1 MDTKVET
8 SSATVEAVPGA
19 DARDNKAAS
28 APPSGAGLLRNHNF
42 SMFWAGQTFDAFGDS
57 AALILIPLLV
67 LEATGSVAQMGLVTA
82 VMGVSNLISSIISG
96 TIADRFNRRKIMIS
110 CDIARAMLYP
120 LIPACWWLSGQSIW
134 PLYIV
139 AAIASYLT
147 TFFMITYT
155 TAVPNIVDQSQISE
169 ANGRL
174 QATVALAYIAGP
186 MMAGFAS
193 KHFSPNNAVFMV
205 SLAYAI
211 SAALM
216 SFVRLRKSSAV
227 ESGDSAEGKTSRLD
241 TYLAGIRF
249 LLRHPVLR
257 PVTLL
262 LAAFLVISGATINL
276 TIYRLRHDLGRSD
289 DTVGIVFGLAS
300 FGALIGGALAP
311 LLRRKRGFG
320 FSFLGSAMLL
330 GAATALIGV
339 MPSVSLIALMAGL
352 YGFGNTVRSVSSVS
366 LRQQVTPDYLLGRVS
381 SAFWAMLTVL
391 SPLGTAGATSLA
403 EWVGASTMLV
413 ITGIMCIL
421 VAVIGLFTRAQMRKP
436 ETAYTPEQLDA
447 GGLAVGS

>member
-8 SSATVEAVPGA
+8 SSTTVEAEPST
-19 DARDNKAAS
+19 DAVDSKVAS
-28 APPSGAGLLRNHNF
+28 ALPSRTSLLRNHNF
-42 SMFWAGQTFDAFGDS
+42 SLFWAGQTFDAFGDS

-67 LEATGSVAQMGLVTA
+67 LEATGSVAQMGLATA

-96 TIADRFNRRKIMIS
+96 TLADRFDRRKIMIS
-110 CDIARAMLYP
+110 CDIARAMMYP
-120 LIPACWWLSGQSIW
+120 LIPISWWLLGQSIW

-155 TAVPNIVDQSQISE
+155 TAVPNIVDQSRISE

-186 MMAGFAS
+186 TMAGFAS
-193 KHFSPNNAVFMV
+193 KHFSPNNAVFIV

-216 SFVRLRKSSAV
+216 SFVRLRKSPV
-227 ESGDSAEGKTSRLD
+227 EPVDSAEGETSRLD

-262 LAAFLVISGATINL
+262 LAAFLVISGATVNL

-289 DTVGIVFGLAS
+289 ETVGLVFGLAS

-330 GAATALIGV
+330 GAATALIGI
-339 MPSVSLIALMAGL
+339 MPGVALIAVMAIL

-366 LRQQVTPDYLLGRVS
+366 LRQQVTPDRLLGRVS

-391 SPLGTAGATSLA
+391 SPLGTAATAALA
-403 EWVGASTMLV
+403 EWFGASTMLV
-413 ITGIMCIL
+413 VTGTMCIL
-421 VAVIGLFTRAQMRKP
+421 VAVTGLFTRAKMKKP
-436 ETAYTPEQLDA
+436 EIAYGSEKLDA
-447 GGLAVGS
+447 SGLAVGS